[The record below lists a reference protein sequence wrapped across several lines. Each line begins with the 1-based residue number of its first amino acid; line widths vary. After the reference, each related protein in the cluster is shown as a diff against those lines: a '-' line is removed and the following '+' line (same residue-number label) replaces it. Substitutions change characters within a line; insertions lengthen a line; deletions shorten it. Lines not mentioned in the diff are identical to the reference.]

1 MQIIYSRVVVKAINS
16 FDKSDHEVTYTSKGD
31 DSMPAVSKQIID
43 MIDML
48 PESEQELAFE
58 MIKRMVLAW
67 DSDFTKLTPLE
78 RERLIQSEKEIANGE
93 TVNHLDIDWN

>member
-1 MQIIYSRVVVKAINS
+1 MS
-16 FDKSDHEVTYTSKGD
+16 
-31 DSMPAVSKQIID
+31 AVSKQMID

-58 MIKRMVLAW
+58 MIKRIVRAW

-78 RERLIQSEKEIANGE
+78 RERLTQSEKEIANSE
-93 TVNHLDIDWN
+93 TVSHSDIDWN

>member
-1 MQIIYSRVVVKAINS
+1 MS
-16 FDKSDHEVTYTSKGD
+16 
-31 DSMPAVSKQIID
+31 AVSKQIID

-58 MIKRMVLAW
+58 MIKRIVLAW

-78 RERLIQSEKEIANGE
+78 RERLTQSEKEIANDE
-93 TVNHLDIDWN
+93 TDSHSDIDWN

>member
-1 MQIIYSRVVVKAINS
+1 MS
-16 FDKSDHEVTYTSKGD
+16 
-31 DSMPAVSKQIID
+31 AVSKQIID
-43 MIDML
+43 MLDML

-78 RERLIQSEKEIANGE
+78 RERLTQSEKEIAKGE
-93 TVNHLDIDWN
+93 IVSHSDIDWN